1 MIGRGE
7 ERGVSTVV
15 GAVLMLG
22 ILVSALALY
31 QVNVVP
37 DENQAVEH
45 EHHQTVQGQLLDVR
59 NGLVNAPDRRVGSYS
74 VSLGTTYP
82 PRSFTVNPPPS
93 SGSLE
98 LVEANESI
106 RLENVTVTDE
116 DAADYWDGRDLSFET
131 GGLVYQSRYS
141 EYRNAPTVIYE
152 NSVLYNAQDG
162 NQATLTGQRLIDG
175 NTIQLVSLDGEYSSS
190 RSGTVAVDFE
200 TVSASENAISLE
212 SQGNVTLAIPTTL
225 SVEKWERLLEDE
237 PRVVSV
243 DGGSGIVQITLED
256 GDYQLQVAKVG
267 LGNNAESA
275 DDGSAYLTVVDEP
288 RDVRVGET
296 TRMTVEVRDQYNNP
310 VSSVLV
316 NASTDGAG
324 SISPENR
331 STGPNGRVTF
341 SYEAVQDDGGKTVTL
356 GTSFTVDHAP
366 PELDGDRPEN
376 VTREVFVSDS
386 SNAGGAS
393 GAVDIHDEIRENDGE
408 FEVST
413 SDFDNLD
420 STTGG
425 YLVVENES
433 HEVTFDTVGE
443 DTVTVTGLEFA
454 RGDLLTATLYEIDS
468 RASELDTDATEVI
481 GANAPFFAVEITDT
495 NDPISEG
502 DTLILD
508 ATVENTGENADTQDV
523 TLDIGDGTY
532 TETISVENLEDGGF
546 RSISF
551 EWVTQ
556 TGDAGEYTATVS
568 SADNSHSKTV
578 TVEESGQSPVVDSLN
593 VTSNNGNSYN
603 VNWKVS
609 DPDGDLAQVT
619 VELYKGNGDIG
630 DSTTI
635 NVAGATASR
644 TTSLSSGNAARV
656 QLTVTDE
663 KGDQTIESEPIN

>member
-1 MIGRGE
+1 M
-7 ERGVSTVV
+7 STVV

-37 DENQAVEH
+37 GENQEVEY

-98 LVEANESI
+98 LVKANESI
-106 RLENVTVTDE
+106 RLENVTVTDD
-116 DAADYWDGRDLSFET
+116 DARYYWNTTELEFET
-131 GGLVYQSRYS
+131 GGLVYQPNYN
-141 EYRNAPTVIYE
+141 EYRNAPTVVYE
-152 NSVLYNAQDG
+152 NSVLYNVQDG

-175 NTIQLVSLDGEYSSS
+175 NTIRLVTLAGNYSSS
-190 RSGTVAVDFE
+190 RSGTAAVDFE
-200 TVSASENAISLE
+200 TVSASGNAIAIE
-212 SQGNVTLAIPTTL
+212 SDGNVTLEIPSTL

-237 PRVVSV
+237 SRVVSV

-256 GDYQLQVAKVG
+256 DDYQLQVAKVG
-267 LGNNAESA
+267 LGSNAESEA
-275 DDGSAYLTVVDEP
+275 DGPAYLTVVDEP

-296 TRMTVEVRDQYNNP
+296 TRVTVEVRDRYNNP
-310 VSSVLV
+310 VSNVLV
-316 NASTDGAG
+316 NASDDGAG
-324 SISPENR
+324 GISPENR
-331 STGPNGRVTF
+331 STGPNGQVTF
-341 SYEAVQDDGGKTVTL
+341 SYKAVQDDGGKTVTL
-356 GTSFTVDHAP
+356 GTSFTVDQAP

-386 SNAGGAS
+386 SNAGGAR
-393 GAVDIHDEIRENDGE
+393 GNVNLQDEIREDAGE
-408 FEVST
+408 FEVTT

-425 YLVVENES
+425 YLVVENGT
-433 HEVTFDTVGE
+433 HEVTFDAVGE
-443 DTVTVTGLEFA
+443 DTVTVIGLEFA
-454 RGDLLTATLYEIDS
+454 RGDVLTATLYETDTRS
-468 RASELDTDATEVI
+468 NELDSDTTEVI
-481 GANAPFFAVEITDT
+481 GANAPFFAVEITDS
-495 NDPISEG
+495 NDPITEG

-532 TETISVENLEDGGF
+532 TETISIEDLEGGGS
-546 RSISF
+546 RSIPF
-551 EWVTQ
+551 EWDTQ
-556 TGDAGEYTATVS
+556 AGDAGEYTATVS
-568 SADNSHSKTV
+568 SDDDSHSKTV
-578 TVEESGQSPVVDSLN
+578 TVEEAGQSPVVDSLN
-593 VTSNNGNSYN
+593 VTSNSGNTYD

-635 NVAGATASR
+635 DVAGASASR
-644 TTSLSSGNAARV
+644 TTSLSSGNAVRV